1 MSGPATQGHR
11 ERLIFVAA
19 NPSIDRLY
27 ELDRVTVGAIH
38 RPISM
43 VAVAGGKG
51 LNAAR
56 AASTLGGSVTAVG
69 IVAGRAGDWIVERLV
84 ELGIDARMT
93 RSTGETR
100 TCVSVLDRSTG
111 ELTEIY
117 ERGDAVDDVAW
128 GALESIVRTELE
140 RGDVAAVALSGS
152 LPTGAPPDGY
162 GRVARIAAARSPA
175 TPVLADTYGPTLDA
189 VLPAGPAI
197 VKLNAAEAAGA
208 SALDVS
214 DAASAAAAAG
224 ILLEAGAASVIVT
237 LGLAGAVVVS
247 RGERTK
253 LTPPDVRGAYPVGSG
268 DAFLGGLAVA
278 YARGDSVVEAAR
290 VGLAAGI
297 ANAQVPGAGA
307 LDPTAIDWI
316 LERITT
322 SSL

>member
-117 ERGDAVDDVAW
+117 GV
-128 GALESIVRTELE
+128 GPI
-140 RGDVAAVALSGS
+140 
-152 LPTGAPPDGY
+152 
-162 GRVARIAAARSPA
+162 IAADFSAKRQKL
-175 TPVLADTYGPTLDA
+175 VLCC
-189 VLPAGPAI
+189 
-197 VKLNAAEAAGA
+197 E
-208 SALDVS
+208 SH
-214 DAASAAAAAG
+214 
-224 ILLEAGAASVIVT
+224 
-237 LGLAGAVVVS
+237 
-247 RGERTK
+247 
-253 LTPPDVRGAYPVGSG
+253 
-268 DAFLGGLAVA
+268 
-278 YARGDSVVEAAR
+278 
-290 VGLAAGI
+290 
-297 ANAQVPGAGA
+297 
-307 LDPTAIDWI
+307 
-316 LERITT
+316 
-322 SSL
+322 